1 MRISL
6 KKATIADAE
15 AIHRLQVDS
24 FLPLLHKYRDSDTN
38 PANDG
43 VERIIARLKQPHT
56 TYYLIMLDGVRI
68 GAIRTI
74 YDGEARR
81 ARISPMF
88 IVPEHQRKGYGQD
101 TIALV
106 EDIVD
111 AEYWELETILQE
123 KGNCHF
129 YEKMGY
135 RRTGIAR
142 EINSRMTIVSYVKS
156 TGGGKTN
163 GRPGKVY

>member
-1 MRISL
+1 
-6 KKATIADAE
+6 
-15 AIHRLQVDS
+15 
-24 FLPLLHKYRDSDTN
+24 
-38 PANDG
+38 
-43 VERIIARLKQPHT
+43 
-56 TYYLIMLDGVRI
+56 
-68 GAIRTI
+68 
-74 YDGEARR
+74 
-81 ARISPMF
+81 MF